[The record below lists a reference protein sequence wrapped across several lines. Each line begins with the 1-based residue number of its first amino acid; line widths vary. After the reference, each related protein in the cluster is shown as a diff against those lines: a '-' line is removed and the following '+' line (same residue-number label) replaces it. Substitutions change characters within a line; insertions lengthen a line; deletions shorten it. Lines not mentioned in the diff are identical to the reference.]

1 MEQVVLVIHLML
13 ALGII
18 ALVLLQRSEGGGLGV
33 GGGGGGMG
41 NLAGAQTTANALT
54 RMTAVFAGCFFC
66 TSLLLAIL
74 AGTHSQPRS
83 ILAGLEAP
91 VAAMTVPSDEEPLPV
106 ETDGAPSRPAV
117 PVGE

>member
-41 NLAGAQTTANALT
+41 NLAGAHSTANILT
-54 RMTAVFAGCFFC
+54 RTTGIFAGCFFC

-83 ILAGLEAP
+83 ILADLESP
-91 VAAMTVPSDEEPLPV
+91 MAAITVPSDDEPLPV
-106 ETDGAPSRPAV
+106 QTEGAPLRPSV
-117 PVGE
+117 PVEE